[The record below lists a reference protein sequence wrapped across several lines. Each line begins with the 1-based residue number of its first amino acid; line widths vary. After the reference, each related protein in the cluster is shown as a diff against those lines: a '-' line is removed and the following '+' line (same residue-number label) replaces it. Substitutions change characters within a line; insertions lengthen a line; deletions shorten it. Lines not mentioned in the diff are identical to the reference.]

1 MIHYQQTLIKLR
13 VFQGIEHYK
22 AAGGTCITTGTFD
35 GVHVGH
41 VKILNRLNGIAEREG
56 LRSALLTFHPHPR
69 KVIFPD
75 DHGLRLLTTLDEKLE
90 LLQLAGINDVIIHP
104 FSRAFSRY
112 NAVEYVRDLLIG
124 SLRMKHIVI
133 GYDHRFGRNRTGDI
147 NQLVEMAPLY
157 DFKVTEI
164 AAQEIDEVNVSSTKI
179 RNALE
184 NADVELANSFLGYP
198 YRFMGKVIKG
208 ENRGKSLGYPTANLL
223 VEDDTKLIPRDG
235 VYAVNAILQGSYFKG
250 MMNIGYNPTFNHIA
264 QKSIEIHLFN
274 FNADI
279 YGKEMIVEIKKYLRP
294 EQRFESVDD
303 LINQM
308 KKDET
313 DATTFD

>member
-1 MIHYQQTLIKLR
+1 MR
-13 VFQGIEHYK
+13 VFQGIEQYK

-41 VKILNRLNGIAEREG
+41 LKILNRLNDIAEREG

-75 DHGLRLLTTLDEKLE
+75 DHGLRLLSTLDEKLD
-90 LLQLAGINDVIIHP
+90 LLRMAGINDVIIHP
-104 FSRAFSRY
+104 FSRSFSRY

-124 SLRMKHIVI
+124 NLNMKHIVI
-133 GYDHRFGRNRTGDI
+133 GYDHRFGRNRSGDI
-147 NQLVEMAPLY
+147 NQLMEMAPLY

-184 NADVELANSFLGYP
+184 KGEVELANSFLGYR
-198 YRFMGKVIKG
+198 YRFMGRVVNG
-208 ENRGKSLGYPTANLL
+208 ENRGKSLGYPTANLI
-223 VEDDTKLIPRDG
+223 VEDDTKLIPCDG
-235 VYAVNAILQGSYFKG
+235 VYAVNAFVNDTWYKG
-250 MMNIGYNPTFNHIA
+250 MMNIGHNPTFNSGAH
-264 QKSIEIHLFN
+264 KSVEIHLFN
-274 FNADI
+274 FNYDI
-279 YGKEMIVEIKKYLRP
+279 YGKEMIIELKKYLRP
-294 EQRFESVDD
+294 EQRFPSVDD

-308 KKDET
+308 KKDEI
-313 DATTFD
+313 DASSLD